1 MFVFVEYISYT
12 DVLPGHYT
20 SILKL
25 LVSEFTLAESG
36 ANTTTSLLRTMCH
49 ADDSIILGTWLHH
62 THHKAIEDQVGIIIP
77 CVYFYATFIYLD
89 IMIR

>member
-1 MFVFVEYISYT
+1 MFVIVEYISYT
-12 DVLPGHYT
+12 DILPGHYT

-62 THHKAIEDQVGIIIP
+62 THHKAIEDQVG
-77 CVYFYATFIYLD
+77 T
-89 IMIR
+89 MISLLWNICIF